1 MTTRTPKPRR
11 FVLAALSLASLAVAG
26 CGDGI
31 KLAPVSGVVTF
42 NGAPYPNAVVSF
54 QPVGGKGNEN
64 PGRGSMAVTD
74 ADGRFTLKY
83 DNAEPGA
90 VVGKHVVRIV
100 TNGVFTADPQE
111 EGTGSDDTTPTKS
124 KADPIPPEWFDP
136 NNPKHFDVPAGGTD
150 KANFDILSKKPGK
163 KR

>member
-1 MTTRTPKPRR
+1 MISRIPKLGR
-11 FVLAALSLASLAVAG
+11 FAVATVSLGLLVTAAG
-26 CGDGI
+26 CGSGV

-42 NGAPYPNAVVSF
+42 NGKAYPNAVVSF

-74 ADGRFTLKY
+74 ADGKFTLKY
-83 DNAEPGA
+83 DNVEPGA

-100 TNGVFTADPQE
+100 TNGVFTAAEE
-111 EGTGSDDTTPTKS
+111 EGTGSDDATPKNAS
-124 KADPIPPEWFDP
+124 ADPIPPEWFDP

-150 KANFDILSKKPGK
+150 QANFAIESKKPGK